1 MNLTRIAKYAEFGM
15 YFLLGTA
22 ISVGGL
28 TISTLSVVGIA
39 ALAKT
44 PTCLD

>member
-1 MNLTRIAKYAEFGM
+1 MNLTRLIKYAELGM

-28 TISTLSVVGIA
+28 AISTLSVAGIVE
-39 ALAKT
+39 LAKT
-44 PTCLD
+44 PVCLD